1 MLLLVCEICIYSWYV
16 NMQLN
21 NKNSKIL
28 TITVIIII
36 TYNNYDN
43 LPALGDPARQEGWT
57 R

>member
-1 MLLLVCEICIYSWYV
+1 
-16 NMQLN
+16 MQLN